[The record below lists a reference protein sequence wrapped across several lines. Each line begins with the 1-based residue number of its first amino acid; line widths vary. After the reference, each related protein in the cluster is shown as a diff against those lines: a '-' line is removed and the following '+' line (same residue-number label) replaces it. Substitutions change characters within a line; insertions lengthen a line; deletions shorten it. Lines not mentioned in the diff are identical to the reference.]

1 MSVQLEN
8 RQQYYELEE
17 RRDSRCQTQ
26 LSKEGDG
33 DYTEDDFEDD
43 DDLDTVAPHN
53 QQQGKI
59 KMALVIVSHNALFR
73 ISKCNQSII
82 AGFDITLNNW
92 IVGA

>member
-1 MSVQLEN
+1 MNVQLEN
-8 RQQYYELEE
+8 WHQNYEIEE

-53 QQQGKI
+53 QQQQGKI
-59 KMALVIVSHNALFR
+59 KMVLVIVSHDAFFR
-73 ISKCNQSII
+73 IP
-82 AGFDITLNNW
+82 
-92 IVGA
+92 